1 MRNINAVITGVGG
14 YVPEKVIT
22 NEDICKLVDSSDEW
36 ITSRTGIKER
46 RMLDGDHVGASFM
59 GERAVKELLKN
70 TGTNPEDVDAII
82 CSTSTP
88 DYIFPATAAIIADKC
103 GIKNAFAYDLS
114 AACSGFIFSMVNA
127 SGLVESGRYKKVIVV
142 AAEKMTCI
150 TNYTDRTTCPLFGD
164 AAAAILLEPTTENLG
179 MIDSVMHTDGSGFA
193 NLHMKAGGSV
203 YPASHETIDRREHS
217 VYQEGQAVFK
227 MAVNKL
233 VEANEEIKTR
243 NNLTSEDV
251 TWVVP
256 HQANMRIIDA
266 IVRYMDVPMEKVMVN
281 IQKYGNTSSASI
293 PICLWEWENK
303 LKKGDTL
310 ILSAFGAGFSW
321 GSIYL
326 KWGYNPK

>member
-1 MRNINAVITGVGG
+1 
-14 YVPEKVIT
+14 
-22 NEDICKLVDSSDEW
+22 
-36 ITSRTGIKER
+36 
-46 RMLDGDHVGASFM
+46 
-59 GERAVKELLKN
+59 
-70 TGTNPEDVDAII
+70 
-82 CSTSTP
+82 
-88 DYIFPATAAIIADKC
+88 
-103 GIKNAFAYDLS
+103 
-114 AACSGFIFSMVNA
+114 
-127 SGLVESGRYKKVIVV
+127 
-142 AAEKMTCI
+142 
-150 TNYTDRTTCPLFGD
+150 
-164 AAAAILLEPTTENLG
+164 
-179 MIDSVMHTDGSGFA
+179 
-193 NLHMKAGGSV
+193 MKAGGSV
-203 YPASHETIDRREHS
+203 SPASHETVDRREHF